1 MFQKND
7 GLKSSDDQRY
17 SLNNC
22 VTNLCL
28 FISNLTCLDSI
39 FSHTENYGAA
49 AFHLYIFFQKQVWML
64 KTFRSQFLRV
74 VPCWYLEGRWY
85 MATCTDQ
92 KHGYDY
98 VKTKNCVGNV
108 AAQNIERKCE
118 TTLSVICMSEPSMCS
133 NIKTYNTFETEWCN
147 AWIFAAVCIIVAN
160 IFFSVH
166 HECGNVFFGC
176 FGEGEAVY
184 VKK

>member
-1 MFQKND
+1 
-7 GLKSSDDQRY
+7 
-17 SLNNC
+17 
-22 VTNLCL
+22 
-28 FISNLTCLDSI
+28 
-39 FSHTENYGAA
+39 
-49 AFHLYIFFQKQVWML
+49 
-64 KTFRSQFLRV
+64 
-74 VPCWYLEGRWY
+74 

-166 HECGNVFFGC
+166 HECGNVFFFGC